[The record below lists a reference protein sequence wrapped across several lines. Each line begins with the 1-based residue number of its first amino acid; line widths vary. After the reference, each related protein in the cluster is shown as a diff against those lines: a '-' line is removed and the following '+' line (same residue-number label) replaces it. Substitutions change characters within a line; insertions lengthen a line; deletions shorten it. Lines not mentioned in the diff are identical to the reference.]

1 MSHKNTIFNKRN
13 RTSASHRFL
22 RKKPVAVSLLLVLSP
37 FHAFADNY
45 FNPAFLT
52 GLDGTSTDSV
62 ADLSR
67 FEKNQQAPGTY
78 RVDVYLNDNFITR
91 RNVTFNAVESTSA
104 GIENNKPGKDQA
116 PTDGLAGSD
125 ITDNASSQT
134 TSDGTGIVA
143 CITEKNLEVM
153 GVNIKAFPELAKL
166 GPDECVDLPS
176 AIKDAY
182 TSLDFEHLRL
192 DISIPQAALSNSA
205 RGYIPPSQWDQ
216 GIPAFL
222 LNYNFSGSHNTG
234 DTTSNDYFLSLNGG
248 LNIGAWRLRDTSN
261 WNYSSSKHGKNA
273 SHDWQHVST
282 YVERTIIALK
292 GELTAGDSSTSAD
305 VFDSIGFRGVQLA
318 SDDSML
324 PDSLKGFAPTI
335 RGIAKS
341 NAQVTIKQNGY
352 TIYQT
357 YVPPGAFAINDL
369 YPTSSS
375 GDLTVNVQEADG
387 SVNTFTVPYS
397 TVPILQREGRLKY
410 SLTAGK
416 FRSGSNDE
424 DEPEFVQATAIWGGP
439 AGYTFYGGAQYSE
452 NYNAWALGVGKNLG
466 DWGGLSFDV
475 TQANSVLTDDSE
487 HRGSSVRF
495 LYAKSLNNWG
505 TNVQLLGYR
514 YSTKGYYTFEDT
526 THKMM
531 DGYSYKTED
540 GDADYTPSYTD
551 YYNLYYTRR
560 GQIQLNISQSI
571 GDEGS
576 LYVSASNQSYWHT
589 DETTALFQVGYN
601 SIWNDINYG
610 LNYSYNKATQQE
622 HADRIFSFN
631 ISLPISKWLMPA
643 GDSTASS
650 HNSVY
655 ATYSNSVDAHGN
667 MTQQAGIS
675 GTLLHDNNLNYNV
688 QQGYSNH
695 DSGGYNGLASLNYQG
710 AYGNSNVSYSYSNGA
725 RQLSFGASGGVVI
738 HQHGVTLSQPLGDT
752 NILVA
757 APGAKGIDVENQ
769 TGIKT
774 DWRGYAV
781 IPYGND
787 YRLNRI
793 ALDTTTLNEHTD
805 IDEAVTTVIPTKG
818 ALVQA
823 SFKARVGV
831 RAMVVMTHHGKPLPF
846 GTTVSTGASDNAG
859 IVGDDGQV
867 YLSGLP
873 LNGKLMAKWGD
884 SADKQCHS
892 SYALPKDSMTKAIV
906 RTSVDC
912 N

>member
-1 MSHKNTIFNKRN
+1 MVFKNKNLTKNNRKNTYRN
-13 RTSASHRFL
+13 YL
-22 RKKPVAVSLLLVLSP
+22 RRSPVAVSLFLALFPL
-37 FHAFADNY
+37 HAFADNY

-52 GLDGTSTDSV
+52 GLDGSGTEGV

-67 FEKNQQAPGTY
+67 FEKNQQAPGNY
-78 RVDVYLNDNFITR
+78 RVDVYLNNNFITR
-91 RNVTFNAVESTSA
+91 RNVTFNEAKPSPVHTEMPAPNDGPDTEEQASTATPDDTSES
-104 GIENNKPGKDQA
+104 
-116 PTDGLAGSD
+116 
-125 ITDNASSQT
+125 T

-153 GVNIKAFPELAKL
+153 GVNIKAFPALASL
-166 GPDECVDLPS
+166 APDDCVDLPS
-176 AIKDAY
+176 VIKDAG
-182 TSLDFEHLRL
+182 SSFDFEHLRL

-234 DTTSNDYFLSLNGG
+234 DATTNNYFLSLNGG
-248 LNIGAWRLRDTSN
+248 LNFGPWRLRDTSN
-261 WNYSSSKHGKNA
+261 WNYSSGKHGQDA
-273 SHDWQHVST
+273 VHDWQHVST
-282 YVERTIIALK
+282 YIERTIIALK
-292 GELTAGDSSTSAD
+292 GELIAGDASTASD
-305 VFDSIGFRGVQLA
+305 VFDSLGFRGIQLA
-318 SDDSML
+318 SDDNML

-357 YVPPGAFAINDL
+357 YVPPGAFVINDL

-375 GDLTVNVQEADG
+375 GDLTVSVKEVDG

-410 SLTAGK
+410 ALTAGK
-416 FRSGSNDE
+416 FRSGSSDE
-424 DEPEFVQATAIWGGP
+424 DDPEFVQATAIWGGP
-439 AGYTFYGGAQYSE
+439 KGITFYGGAQYSS
-452 NYNAWALGVGKNLG
+452 NYNAWAIGAGKNLG

-475 TQANSVLTDDSE
+475 TQANSVLADDSE
-487 HRGSSVRF
+487 HHGSSLRF
-495 LYAKSLNNWG
+495 LYAKSLNSWG
-505 TNVQLLGYR
+505 TNFQLLGYR

-531 DGYSYKTED
+531 DGYNYTDDEGGEK
-540 GDADYTPSYTD
+540 YTPSYSD
-551 YYNLYYTRR
+551 YYNLYYTKR
-560 GQIQLNISQSI
+560 GQLQLNVSQTI

-589 DETTALFQVGYN
+589 DETTTLFQVGY
-601 SIWNDINYG
+601 SGVWDDINYG

-622 HADRIFSFN
+622 HSDRIFSFN
-631 ISLPISKWLMPA
+631 ISLPISKWLMP
-643 GDSTASS
+643 GGNEGSS
-650 HNSVY
+650 HNTVY
-655 ATYSNSVDAHGN
+655 ATYSNNTDAEGN

-675 GTLLHDNNLNYNV
+675 GTLLEDNNLNYSV

-695 DSGGYNGLASLNYQG
+695 DGGGYSGMASMSYQG
-710 AYGNSNVSYSYSNGA
+710 TYGNSNASYSYSHGS
-725 RQLSFGASGGVVI
+725 RQFNYGASGGIVV
-738 HQHGVTLSQPLGDT
+738 HQNGVTFSQPLGDT

-769 TGIKT
+769 TGIRT

-781 IPYGND
+781 IPYGSD
-787 YRLNRI
+787 YRLNRV
-793 ALDTTTLNEHTD
+793 ALDTTTLNDHTD
-805 IDEAVTTVIPTKG
+805 IDEAVTTVVPTKG
-818 ALVQA
+818 ALVRA

-831 RAMVVMTHHGKPLPF
+831 RAMLNITHQGKPLPF
-846 GTTVSTGASDNAG
+846 GTTVSTGDSDNAG

-873 LNGKLMAKWGD
+873 LTGNLTAQWGD
-884 SADKQCHS
+884 STDKQCKAN
-892 SYALPKDSMTKAIV
+892 YVLPKDSLNRKIV
-906 RTSVDC
+906 RTAIIC